1 MPIRPIFVVAGVG
14 NATGTGAAA
23 ARVFANAG
31 FRVALVARNKDH
43 LEKAAADINKSG
55 GEAAAFPVSAYTYSA
70 ITQLFDDI
78 KKHDWGKPNEK
89 AEIRAALWNAGSGIF
104 KTFLEV
110 TEEDINDSVQNNI
123 VAAFAFSRQA
133 VLTFKDNEIDEKGR
147 RGTLIFTGATAS
159 IRGNVYTSAFAAGKH
174 GLRALSQSLAKEFG
188 KQNIHV
194 AHAIIDG
201 GILTDRSLQRRSTP
215 EAQEEFKNNLDVR
228 LSPESI
234 AESYL
239 YLTNQERSSWTW
251 ELDLRP
257 AHEKW

>member
-1 MPIRPIFVVAGVG
+1 MQDSGLPLSQETRTTWKKLRLISINQGVKYVRTTNDPPITI
-14 NATGTGAAA
+14 
-23 ARVFANAG
+23 
-31 FRVALVARNKDH
+31 
-43 LEKAAADINKSG
+43 ADIFWCILQ
-55 GEAAAFPVSAYTYSA
+55 AAAFPVSAYTYSA

-194 AHAIIDG
+194 SRCQG
-201 GILTDRSLQRRSTP
+201 TSPKEFILKSDT
-215 EAQEEFKNNLDVR
+215 
-228 LSPESI
+228 I
-234 AESYL
+234 
-239 YLTNQERSSWTW
+239 W
-251 ELDLRP
+251 
-257 AHEKW
+257 HE